1 MFYLNIACRYPWAVQ
16 YFILPIFCRQEKRW
30 GTNEKKSPNTYQHNH
45 PHTTLP
51 IPLPHSLGLWRDA
64 FRARPVIIGLVPRM
78 SAAFLR
84 NKLSQSLA
92 GLETAAEGRRSRAVL
107 KEKRMEIN
115 YGGQKTSFPS
125 GGVIRRY
132 FDCFLRGTRGGKML
146 TVSKLCMF
154 CTVCCVY
161 VRVLKSVY
169 LFFSCGILYVYGK
182 GRLVGVVYRARK

>member
-1 MFYLNIACRYPWAVQ
+1 
-16 YFILPIFCRQEKRW
+16 
-30 GTNEKKSPNTYQHNH
+30 
-45 PHTTLP
+45 
-51 IPLPHSLGLWRDA
+51 
-64 FRARPVIIGLVPRM
+64 M

-154 CTVCCVY
+154 CTVCCVC
-161 VRVLKSVY
+161 VHVLKSVY
-169 LFFSCGILYVYGK
+169 FFFPAVYCMFM
-182 GRLVGVVYRARK
+182 GREGLWVLCTELGNELEHNFKD